1 MRTTAHSLRNATARP
16 YAHAR
21 ALSRPLM
28 LYLLII
34 AILIA
39 DAAAMF
45 LLKEYTI
52 TSHIQYFIF
61 GILLYALLGVLL
73 ALSLR
78 YEGMGIV
85 NVLWASLSI
94 LIIVGIGIFYFHE
107 KVTIAEVFGIAMV
120 VGGVAVLKFCE
131 S

>member
-1 MRTTAHSLRNATARP
+1 
-16 YAHAR
+16 
-21 ALSRPLM
+21 M